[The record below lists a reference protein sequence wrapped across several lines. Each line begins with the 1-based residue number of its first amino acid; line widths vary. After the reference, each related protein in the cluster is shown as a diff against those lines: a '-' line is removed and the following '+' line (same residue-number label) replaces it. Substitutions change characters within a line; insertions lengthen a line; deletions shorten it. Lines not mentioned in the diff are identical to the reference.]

1 MENLQYRLLFA
12 FSDDPWETIPL
23 EYGQYVLGR
32 APDCD
37 ILLQQIDVS
46 RRHTRL
52 EVGPQGCWVMDLGS
66 ANGTQLDGKPL
77 PMRRKKPISTGQII
91 TIADFR
97 LKVECVDSNGEII
110 EMPARPIGHIAA
122 DPEIG
127 QINTKLSMD
136 DEVQAVIQKIEPGG
150 ADSATRVSTP
160 PPAQEAPEQA
170 TAVTPSKP
178 SSPPRQPITLRFR
191 KDAGEWEE
199 QQLEPGQY
207 IIGRSKEADIT
218 LAEGGISRRHAEI
231 EINENGCFL
240 KDLGSANGTK
250 VDGITLQP
258 NKAVQWFTGQSVIID
273 CFELAITGLPQQA
286 DADIHT
292 RITPVTQPPDQAGTR
307 ITPKTGEAAATRVTP
322 IIPQA
327 ARTRIS
333 AGQQGPGSS
342 SAPPS
347 AQTGQLIRYRRGMSP
362 WLEVRLGDG
371 EHYVGR
377 GQDCMVRLDSR
388 MISRHHAML
397 TVRSSELW
405 IIDLGSKNG
414 VDFKGQKLTPQQSYK
429 LTLGDTFKIDEFEIA
444 YGSLQDAERQQ
455 APMVMQA
462 PDSNA
467 ATMIGGT
474 PGVPGAVMGAA
485 GIVQEVARGPLNL
498 MGQERV
504 SIGRA
509 PDNEI
514 VFNHHMVSRYHAV
527 IERMGTRTRLLDL
540 HSANGVYVN
549 DKPIDNQTWLK
560 QGDKIRI
567 GPYQILFTGN
577 ELHAS
582 ATESYAIDV
591 IGMNKWVTKT
601 LNLLQDISISVG
613 ENEFV
618 ALVGMSGAGKS
629 TMMDAINGF
638 RPATHGNV
646 LINGLDMYQN
656 YAMFRDDVGNVPQ
669 KDIVHTE
676 LTAEQA
682 LDYAAQL
689 RMPADTS
696 KAERKAVVAGTLED
710 LGMTFK
716 KDVPISRLSGGQL
729 KRVSI
734 GVELL
739 TKPRLFFL
747 DEPTSGLDP
756 GTEYEMMKLLR
767 RLADQGRTIMI
778 ITHATKNVMFCDK
791 AIILAKG
798 GNMAFYGPPEDALE
812 YFDTFRTNRERLE
825 KDMEFDDIY
834 LILNDEGRGQPE
846 EWRERYLQSP
856 YARFTQA
863 QHVRKQQEN
872 VAGRRQQ
879 GRRISPIKQFFI
891 LSARNLKIFF
901 QDKATL
907 GLTLAL
913 APILGMMNFMWG
925 SKLFDPVVGDSA
937 KVMGMWF
944 ISSIIVVLVGAMGS
958 VRELVKEND
967 IYKRERAVGLKIL
980 PYILSKMWI
989 GVVLAIYQAAMILFF
1004 VVILVKPVV
1013 PGVEAYIFLLGTMF
1027 LGVVAGYM
1035 LGLVVSAA
1043 VPNQNSAQIVL
1054 IAALVPMF
1062 LFAGVLQPLDKIP
1075 LGEVISPAISSR
1087 WTFEAFVNA
1096 TKMGEPLAN
1105 DACWSLPKEERQA
1118 LSQEVKENVCLCM
1131 GPQLFQNCATIPGI
1145 FSKEFYTDDA
1155 IAMLAAPKPPQ
1166 PQRPGALPS
1175 PTRNPTPTIYPTPT
1189 LYPTPTAHNTP
1200 TPAPPPSGGNI
1211 VIPTPEGDPNTFNP
1225 TNEALAFQ
1233 QGAAQVQFRLK
1244 SYEQTREAQL
1254 VEYQATREAQ
1264 FVEYQ
1269 EQVNYQFYQYRT
1281 QVVTQVDE
1289 FVVTQEA
1296 GLVEYEAASFVH
1308 FEGFAD
1314 EMESYGDDLTGWETP
1329 RREAIASA
1337 EAILALIYDDY
1348 GRSFQ
1353 GNVIER
1359 WIYIVII
1366 SFVEFLLILIFQKRK
1381 DAV

>member
-1 MENLQYRLLFA
+1 MDNLQYRLLFA
-12 FSDDPWETIPL
+12 LSDGPWEIIPL

-37 ILLQQIDVS
+37 ILLQQVDVS

-91 TIADFR
+91 TIAEFR

-110 EMPARPIGHIAA
+110 EMPSSPIGHIAA
-122 DPEIG
+122 DPGVGDIS
-127 QINTKLSMD
+127 TKIAMD
-136 DEVQAVIQKIEPGG
+136 GEVQAFVQKMKQDSP
-150 ADSATRVSTP
+150 DSATRVSPPSTP
-160 PPAQEAPEQA
+160 EPLEQA
-170 TAVTPSKP
+170 TAVTPAQ
-178 SSPPRQPITLRFR
+178 SSPAPAEPIMLRFR
-191 KDAGEWEE
+191 KDGGQWEE
-199 QQLEPGQY
+199 KQLKPGQY
-207 IIGRSKEADIT
+207 IIGRSKEADIM
-218 LAEGGISRRHAEI
+218 LAESGISRRHAQIDITES
-231 EINENGCFL
+231 GCFL

-250 VDGITLQP
+250 VESVTLQP
-258 NKAVQWFTGQSVIID
+258 NKAVQWFSGQSVTMD
-273 CFELAITGLPQQA
+273 CFELAITGLPQKA
-286 DADIHT
+286 DPDIKT
-292 RITPVTQPPDQAGTR
+292 RVTPAAQTPDQS
-307 ITPKTGEAAATRVTP
+307 ATRVTPQSGDVAAARAGP

-333 AGQQGPGSS
+333 AGPTPVGSQ
-342 SAPPS
+342 PS
-347 AQTGQLIRYRRGMSP
+347 AQSGQLIRYRRGMDP
-362 WLEVRLGDG
+362 WQETRLDDG

-377 GQDCMVRLDSR
+377 GQDCTIRLDSR

-397 TVRSSELW
+397 TIRGSDGWVT
-405 IIDLGSKNG
+405 DLGSKNG
-414 VDFKGQKLTPQQSYK
+414 VDFRGQKLTPQQGTK
-429 LTLGDTFKIDEFEIA
+429 LTPGDTFKIDEFEIA
-444 YGSLQDAERQQ
+444 IGSQQDVERAK
-455 APMVMQA
+455 APMIMQA
-462 PDSNA
+462 PDGNA

-474 PGVPGAVMGAA
+474 PDMPGAPMGSA
-485 GIVQEVARGPLNL
+485 GIIQEVARGPLNL

-646 LINGLDMYQN
+646 LVNGLDMYQN

-696 KAERKAVVAGTLED
+696 KAERKAVVAETLED

-756 GTEYEMMKLLR
+756 GTEYEMMRLLR

-798 GNMAFYGPPEDALE
+798 GNLAFYGPPENALE

-834 LILNDEGRGQPE
+834 LILNDEARGKPE

-856 YARFTQA
+856 DARYTQA

-879 GRRISPIKQFFI
+879 GRRISPLKQFFI

-913 APILGMMNFMWG
+913 APVLGLMNFMWG

-944 ISSIIVVLVGAMGS
+944 ISSIVVVLVGAMGS

-980 PYILSKMWI
+980 PYIVSKIWI
-989 GVVLAIYQAAMILFF
+989 GIVLAVYQAAMILFF
-1004 VVILVKPVV
+1004 VIILVKPVV
-1013 PGVEAYIFLLGTMF
+1013 PGMEAYIFLMGTMF

-1062 LFAGVLQPLDKIP
+1062 LFAGVLQPLNKIP
-1075 LGEVISPAISSR
+1075 LGELLSPAISTR

-1105 DACWSLPKEERQA
+1105 DACWALPKEERQA
-1118 LSQEVKENVCLCM
+1118 LSQDVKENVCLCM
-1131 GPQLFQNCATIPGI
+1131 GPQLFKNCATIPGI
-1145 FSKEFYTDDA
+1145 FSKEFYNDEA

-1175 PTRNPTPTIYPTPT
+1175 PTRNPTPTLFPTPT

-1200 TPAPPPSGGNI
+1200 TPAPFPRGGNF
-1211 VIPTPEGDPNTFNP
+1211 VAPPTPEGANPLEYNP
-1225 TNEALAFQ
+1225 TYEAQAYV
-1233 QGAAQVQFRLK
+1233 AAANQAEWRMK

-1264 FVEYQ
+1264 FGGYQ
-1269 EQVNYQFYQYRT
+1269 EEVNWQFYQYRT
-1281 QVVTQVDE
+1281 QVATQIDE

-1296 GLVEYEAASFVH
+1296 GLIEYEAASFVH

-1314 EMESYGDDLTGWETP
+1314 EMESFGDDLTGWETP

-1348 GRSFQ
+1348 GRAFR

-1359 WIYIVII
+1359 WIYIAII
-1366 SFVEFLLILIFQKRK
+1366 SFVEFLLILILQKRK